1 LRKLAILL
9 LCSVSTVGCD
19 SISEIAALSA
29 CTNRAEMAFPDA
41 KGLAKGDFPGDVEGF
56 GEADS
61 NGDFHYVVRKKDR
74 SIYFSCRGNTDRLEI
89 DEVTFEN
96 VTVRPTAAEKWDFK

>member
-19 SISEIAALSA
+19 SVSKIAALAA

-61 NGDFHYVVRKKDR
+61 SGNFHYVVREKDR
-74 SIYFSCRGNTDRLEI
+74 SIYFSCRGNIDRLEI
-89 DEVTFEN
+89 DEVTFKN
-96 VTVRPTAAEKWDFK
+96 VTVRPTAAEQWNFK